1 MPNEP
6 EFLTVEEIANR
17 LRVHEDTVLRWIR
30 TKRLKAYKIGR
41 DYRIEKVD
49 YEEFLRERY
58 TGNPDDNYPD
68 VHIF

>member
-6 EFLTVEEIANR
+6 EFLTVEEVANR

-58 TGNPDDNYPD
+58 TGNPDDN
-68 VHIF
+68 

>member
-1 MPNEP
+1 MSNGP
-6 EFLTVEEIANR
+6 EFLTVEEVAGR

-41 DYRIEKVD
+41 DYRIEKTD

-58 TGNPDDNYPD
+58 TGNSDDE
-68 VHIF
+68 

>member
-1 MPNEP
+1 MSNEP

-30 TKRLKAYKIGR
+30 MKRLKAYKIGR

-58 TGNPDDNYPD
+58 TGNPDDN
-68 VHIF
+68 

>member
-49 YEEFLRERY
+49 YEEFLRKRY
-58 TGNPDDNYPD
+58 TGNPDDN
-68 VHIF
+68 